1 MKLNDDGD
9 LYLKGA
15 LARIRGQDKVGITA
29 NVFNDLI
36 NNFDGAVY
44 WFKGIQGGRS
54 EGSGTRLMKLDS
66 DGDLEV
72 AGRVEASNSVKEYD
86 SGWFA
91 VSALNIKTLTHT
103 LGTTPKHVTVLCG
116 ESTNPSSPSI
126 AGPFVIN
133 SSGTNERGAYVAKMT
148 STSLVVR
155 AGNHIGVNEASDSW
169 ITSGYYRVI
178 AWA

>member
-1 MKLNDDGD
+1 
-9 LYLKGA
+9 
-15 LARIRGQDKVGITA
+15 
-29 NVFNDLI
+29 
-36 NNFDGAVY
+36 
-44 WFKGIQGGRS
+44 
-54 EGSGTRLMKLDS
+54 MKLDS

-72 AGRVEASNSVKEYD
+72 SGALTASNGIKEYD

-116 ESTNPSSPSI
+116 ESATPSSPSI

-133 SSGTNERGAYVAKMT
+133 SSGTNEKGAYVAKMT

-155 AGNHIGVNEASDSW
+155 AGNHIGLNEANNGW
-169 ITSGYYRVI
+169 LTSGYYRVI